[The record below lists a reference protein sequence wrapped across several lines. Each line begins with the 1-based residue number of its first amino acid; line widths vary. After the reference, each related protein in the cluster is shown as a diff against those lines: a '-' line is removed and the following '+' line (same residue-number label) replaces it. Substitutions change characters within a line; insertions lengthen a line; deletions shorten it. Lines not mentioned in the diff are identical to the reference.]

1 MRIYMPICG
10 VKVEKVRIM
19 HGLGV
24 EYGGYRAVFMG
35 CIGEFSHTALFI

>member
-1 MRIYMPICG
+1 MSICG

-24 EYGGYRAVFMG
+24 EYGGDEAILLG
-35 CIGEFSHTALFI
+35 CIGGLSHTDLIMVFQ